1 MPTAPVVRRLPE
13 IGITV
18 ISRWV
23 FNCYVVHDRGDGRP
37 MVIDLGLPSQLPVV
51 REVLREQGQDPD
63 DLGAVV
69 ATHGHVDHVAGLTA
83 LTAIDRAEI
92 LLPRTVEAMLAGTRP
107 LRSPGPAAMS
117 RILPVVAE
125 QPRDWSALGE
135 LRPLMGRIGY
145 DGRHIAFPKGA
156 DGWLDDDTPLPGAPD
171 WRVVHA
177 PGHTDDATCLFHE
190 PTRTL
195 ISGDSVV
202 SFGGRAWCNPEYVDA
217 GASAATAA
225 RLRSLSVEHLLPGH
239 GHIVT
244 GRDVMGDAWSHD
256 DHPPRAGRLRALWRI
271 GRDHAA
277 HHPVPS

>member
-1 MPTAPVVRRLPE
+1 MAGPVVIRDLPE

-37 MVIDLGLPSQLPVV
+37 MVIDLGLPSQLPAV

-83 LTAIDRAEI
+83 LTANDRAEI

-135 LRPLMGRIGY
+135 LRPLMGHIGY
-145 DGRHIAFPKGA
+145 DGRHIAFPEGA

-202 SFGGRAWCNPEYVDA
+202 SFAGRAWCNPEYVDA
-217 GASAATAA
+217 GESAATAA

-244 GRDVMGDAWSHD
+244 GRDVMGDAWDHD
-256 DHPPRAGRLRALWRI
+256 DHPPRSGRLRALWRI

-277 HHPVPS
+277 HHPGPS

>member
-1 MPTAPVVRRLPE
+1 MPTAPVVRRMPE
-13 IGITV
+13 IGVTV

-23 FNCYVVHDRGDGRP
+23 FNCYVIHDRGDGRP
-37 MVIDLGLPSQLPVV
+37 MVIDLGLPSHLPLV
-51 REVLREQGQDPD
+51 REVLQECGLDPD

-83 LTAIDRAEI
+83 LTSDHRAEV
-92 LLPRTVEAMLAGTRP
+92 LLPRSVESMLAGARP

-145 DGRHIAFPKGA
+145 DGRHIAFPMGA
-156 DGWLDDDTPLPGAPD
+156 DGWLDDGATLPGAPT

-177 PGHTDDATCLFHE
+177 PGHTDDATCLYHE

-195 ISGDSVV
+195 ISGDSIV
-202 SFGGRAWCNPEYVDA
+202 SFAGRAWCNPEYVDA
-217 GASAATAA
+217 DASTETAA
-225 RLRSLSVEHLLPGH
+225 RLRALPVEHLLPGH
-239 GHIVT
+239 GHVVT
-244 GRDVMGDAWSHD
+244 GTDVMADAWSHD
-256 DHPPRAGRLRALWRI
+256 DRPPRSGRLRALWRI

-277 HHPVPS
+277 HRHH